1 MEVKKNKKNHVKS
14 GDIVLVITGNSKGKS
29 GKILSI
35 VTDKNAAIVEGLNI
49 VKRHMKPS
57 ASSPNGGIIEKE
69 APIHLSNL
77 KLVDPKTGLPTKVGR
92 KLDANGDLKRYSKKT
107 QQFI

>member
-14 GDIVLVITGNSKGKS
+14 GDTVLVITGNSKGKS
-29 GKILSI
+29 GKILTM
-35 VTDKNAAIVEGLNI
+35 VTDKDAAIVEGLNI

-57 ASSPNGGIIEKE
+57 ASNPNGGIIEKE

-107 QQFI
+107 QQFL